1 LYKCAPVVLN
11 IICLGQFDGLTTM
24 TTSYKETLHN
34 GYGQE
39 FDVEEVLFEQQ
50 TDSWHLIIFKNPIYG
65 TVMALDG
72 IIQTTER
79 DEFVYHEMLT
89 HVPIIAHGEAKR
101 VLIIGGGDGG
111 ILREVCR
118 HSSVEHVTQVE
129 IDQAVIDMCKEYLPA
144 HSDGAFDDPRAK
156 IVIADGVEF
165 VHQTDEKFDVI
176 ISDCTDPVGPGE
188 VLFSSRFYEGC
199 KNLLNEGGVFVAQN
213 GVPFLQQDEVI
224 TTKRRL
230 SPYFKD
236 QSFYTV
242 AVPTYIGGSMT
253 LAWGSDNSDLR
264 QLTLDELEQR
274 FKASGITTRY
284 YNPQIHAG
292 CFGLPQYLIK
302 ALESA

>member
-1 LYKCAPVVLN
+1 
-11 IICLGQFDGLTTM
+11 M

-292 CFGLPQYLIK
+292 CFGLPQYLIE